1 MDKLIAKY
9 DFKSDL
15 IFSSLSKSEQ
25 KMLEPITEHIIFD
38 KGKMLF
44 YQDGIPTG
52 VFLIIKGRAKIYKT
66 GLGNK
71 QQIFYIYKAGDLLG
85 YHALLCDERY
95 KDSCEAIEGCET
107 LFISADKFES
117 LLEKIPSLKTAL
129 IKNMSHEFGVM
140 VNTISV
146 IAQKSLRVRFALHLL
161 LLNDR
166 FGNNGINLSR
176 EDFANVIGVTRE
188 SLGRIIKEFKEEGL
202 IVVNKRLIR
211 LKNSKVIFEISKKQ

>member
-1 MDKLIAKY
+1 MDKLIEKY

-15 IFSSLSKSEQ
+15 IFRSLSTSEQ
-25 KMLEPITEHIIFD
+25 NILEPITENILFE

-52 VFLIIKGRAKIYKT
+52 VFLITKGRAKIYKT

-85 YHALLCDERY
+85 YHALLCNERY
-95 KDSCEAIEGCET
+95 EDSCETIEACET

-117 LLEKIPSLKTAL
+117 LLQKIPSLKTAL
-129 IKNMSHEFGVM
+129 IRNMSHEFGVM

-146 IAQKSLRVRFALHLL
+146 IAQKSLRARFALYLL

-166 FGNNGINLSR
+166 FDNKGINVSR
-176 EDFANVIGVTRE
+176 EDFANIIGATRE
-188 SLGRIIKEFKEEGL
+188 SLGRIIKEFKDEKL
-202 IVVNKRLIR
+202 IEIDKRLIR
-211 LKNSKVIFEISKKQ
+211 LKEPKAIFEISKNP